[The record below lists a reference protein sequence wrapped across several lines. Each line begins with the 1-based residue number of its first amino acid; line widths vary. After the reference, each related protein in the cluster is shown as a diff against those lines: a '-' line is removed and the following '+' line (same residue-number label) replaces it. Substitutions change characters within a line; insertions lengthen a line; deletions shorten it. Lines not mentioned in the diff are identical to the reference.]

1 MPGAAPHSTTR
12 VSAQP
17 SPRSGPAS
25 TRWSSPKDST
35 NRYRRTRR
43 STGGRAWP
51 VRGAGRHHRLGP
63 ALRHTA
69 RQFETTDL
77 DPAGIEAD
85 TVMPQFR
92 DDGDQPDALPAIRAL
107 TATLFAQ
114 LDEQAQQIASG
125 RLADLDVPVTV
136 PFGEGD
142 DYVNPGG
149 RAPPRPPSRQ
159 RALAAGSGGVAL
171 TSGGPARRCRPPPHR
186 GAHHDL
192 SRSRLRTSRSRSGNR
207 TGGGVARADDWF
219 QEVVTVCPRAHQDV
233 VWVPSTGSALV
244 LGFR

>member
-1 MPGAAPHSTTR
+1 VPRRTPPRGCRHNRRRDQGRPLPGGRLPKIRPTGTAAHVGALGDGPGPSVVQAATIGWDPRCATR
-12 VSAQP
+12 LGSSRRQT
-17 SPRSGPAS
+17 S
-25 TRWSSPKDST
+25 TRQG
-35 NRYRRTRR
+35 Y
-43 STGGRAWP
+43 
-51 VRGAGRHHRLGP
+51 
-63 ALRHTA
+63 
-69 RQFETTDL
+69 
-77 DPAGIEAD
+77 EAD

-92 DDGDQPDALPAIRAL
+92 GDGDQPDALPAIRAL

-114 LDEQAQQIASG
+114 LDERAQQIASG

-171 TSGGPARRCRPPPHR
+171 TPGGPARRCRPPPHR

-219 QEVVTVCPRAHQDV
+219 QELVTGLPTGRSGRGVGPQY
-233 VWVPSTGSALV
+233 GSALV